1 MSIIHVRIDD
11 RLIHGQVAVVWTNT
25 LGANRIMVVN
35 DEAATDDMQKSILR
49 MATPPGIK
57 LSVLT
62 VEKAARRIKE
72 GRYDKDR
79 VFMVLKSPDDILKL
93 IREGI
98 EIKQIN
104 VGNMAKNEDTTQIR
118 KTVNI
123 TEEDLNVFVELIEIE
138 VNITARMLPNEE
150 ENNIMDII
158 KGKGLI

>member
-1 MSIIHVRIDD
+1 MGIIHVRIDD

-35 DEAATDDMQKSILR
+35 DEASVDEMQKSILR

-72 GRYDKDR
+72 GRYDNDK
-79 VFMVLKSPDDILKL
+79 VFMILKSPNDIMRL
-93 IREGI
+93 IKEDV

-104 VGNMAKNEDTTQIR
+104 VGNMAKDEDTVQIR

-123 TEEDLNVFVELIEIE
+123 SEEDLNIFIQLAEKGVFIS
-138 VNITARMLPNEE
+138 ARMLPNED
-150 ENNIMDII
+150 NNNLMEII
-158 KGKGLI
+158 KEKGLI